1 VERLDKQGHS
11 SLDPDGTCSL
21 QGVKKMKGLNFRIV
35 GLQIPAAWLASKF
48 GFKRV
53 YGLSMLLA
61 GVLTLLFPLAARQ
74 AVTTGPRAAEFSAL

>member
-1 VERLDKQGHS
+1 
-11 SLDPDGTCSL
+11 
-21 QGVKKMKGLNFRIV
+21 
-35 GLQIPAAWLASKF
+35 LQIPAAWLASKF

-74 AVTTGPRAAEFSAL
+74 AVTAGPRGPNFLPHNSEKPDKKITLLDRGQHFISKNCGEEKKVDK